1 MNPWSV
7 LVCVHVCVAGGL
19 CTHMMN
25 IYACPTPECWH
36 LYTESGIF
44 SLCRLLFIV
53 ILVGWDAPCLSSV
66 TARLGLHW
74 GSMSR
79 DDLSGGGYE
88 VRGLGSVC
96 LCSNVDLQRHCW
108 EHGSASCLD
117 WYCPVQSRLE
127 FWLFGLACFLPL
139 WISDQNEVTKL
150 DYPLSMALSYGL
162 MAQLS
167 KNEHAFGCNSH
178 DFSFRAIYLRAST
191 VWLQAL
197 SWRTT

>member
-74 GSMSR
+74 GSVSR

-96 LCSNVDLQRHCW
+96 LCSNVDLQRLLGAWLCLLSW
-108 EHGSASCLD
+108 LILSCSEQVGVL
-117 WYCPVQSRLE
+117 V
-127 FWLFGLACFLPL
+127 
-139 WISDQNEVTKL
+139 
-150 DYPLSMALSYGL
+150 
-162 MAQLS
+162 
-167 KNEHAFGCNSH
+167 
-178 DFSFRAIYLRAST
+178 
-191 VWLQAL
+191 VWLGL
-197 SWRTT
+197 FSSSVNFWSKWSY